1 MSLTD
6 RLAARARC
14 SSCRYNTHTHT
25 HTHTHT
31 QRQTHTDTWT
41 TQDDDFPRERTV
53 LHATVAQQ
61 RPFHIHYIH
70 VHNRLDLKDGR
81 HDRPSRRLAF
91 LQ

>member
-14 SSCRYNTHTHT
+14 SSCRYNTH
-25 HTHTHT
+25 
-31 QRQTHTDTWT
+31 THTDTWT

-70 VHNRLDLKDGR
+70 VHVHNRLDLKDGR
-81 HDRPSRRLAF
+81 HDRLSRRLAF